1 MGFESICKKKI
12 DVLRSILIGGEGG
25 GCFYISSSSFSKEET
40 RTVEIREV

>member
-25 GCFYISSSSFSKEET
+25 GLLLYILLLVLERGNENG
-40 RTVEIREV
+40 